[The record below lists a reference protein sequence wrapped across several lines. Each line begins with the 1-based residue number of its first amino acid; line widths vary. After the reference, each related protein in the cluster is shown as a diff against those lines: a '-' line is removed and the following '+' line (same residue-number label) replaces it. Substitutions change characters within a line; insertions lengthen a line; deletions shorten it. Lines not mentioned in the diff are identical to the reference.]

1 MIVRFLMR
9 ALLPVLALAFP
20 GLVRG
25 PATLQAQAARMA
37 PGRQATVAIVPD
49 NVRYD
54 PSVPTPRSV
63 LGHDV
68 GEVITPPEE
77 IVRYMRVLAEAVPHK
92 THLLEYGRTWEG
104 RPLVMLV
111 IGSPARM
118 ARREELQK
126 GLARLADPRG
136 LGREEEEALIRALP
150 VVTALVHSVHGNEIS
165 PAAASMATA
174 YYLLAASGESEVDK
188 ILSESI
194 VLIDPIQNPDG
205 RARFVAQHLLAAAA
219 HPDPDPA
226 AAERDEPWPGG
237 RSNHYLFDLNRD
249 WFALTQPESQG
260 RIRAL
265 LAWNPQVVVDL
276 HEMGGNSHFYFPP
289 SAEPGNPFVTPAQRE
304 LFQVFGR
311 ANAALFDA
319 MGWPYFTREV
329 FDSFYPGYGASWPTT
344 QGALG
349 KTFEQGSSRGLVFRR
364 TDGTLLTYAQSILH
378 NFHVSLRTALTA
390 AENRERL
397 LRAFVEFRRS
407 AVAEGERGVRAYV
420 LASER
425 DPALAHRL
433 AGVLAANGIQVERAL
448 EGFVAGGRRFPAG
461 SFVVPLDQPAGRLV
475 RNLLD
480 PEVPMD
486 SAFVRR
492 QRERRDQRLLDEIY
506 DITAWNLAFLW
517 NVEAVPTP
525 QPVRVRS
532 VLVSP
537 FETGIQSPGRPELP
551 QATVGWLVPWGS
563 AAAGFAAQALDA
575 GYPLHAAGA
584 GFTLEG
590 RSFGPGTIL
599 LRRGQ
604 LDAEAQRSLAELAAR
619 WGVELIPVQSG
630 FVDRGISLGS
640 NQVRPLPEGRVL
652 LVWDSPAQS
661 LSAGWARWVLER
673 RYGKQVTVVRANSLG
688 RADLSR
694 FRVMVLP
701 SGNYSSVFRGET
713 LDRIRRWIQDG
724 GTLITLAEATRW
736 AAQEEVGLLSTRAE
750 LRAGSG
756 RPRPTGAPDLA
767 GQPINYLEA
776 IVPPQ
781 ESPDPLPGAIL
792 RVVLDTTH
800 VLAAGAGREVG
811 AMVEGSRIFTPLT
824 LDRGVNVGV
833 YATLDRLVMSG
844 LVWEEARPQ
853 RASKAYLMRQG
864 LGNGKIIA
872 FAEDPNFRGY
882 AEGTQLLF
890 MNAVLLGPA
899 F

>member
-1 MIVRFLMR
+1 MPFRPAFRAIPPALALGAFALALFPR
-9 ALLPVLALAFP
+9 ALLAQPVRL
-20 GLVRG
+20 
-25 PATLQAQAARMA
+25 A
-37 PGRQATVAIVPD
+37 PGRPATPAIVPD
-49 NVRYD
+49 NVSYD
-54 PSVPTPRSV
+54 RSVPTPRSV
-63 LGHDV
+63 LGHDI
-68 GEVITPPEE
+68 GERITPPEE
-77 IVRYMRVLAEAVPHK
+77 IVRYIRALAEAVPHK
-92 THLLEYGRTWEG
+92 THLVEYGRTWEG
-104 RPLVMLV
+104 RPLVMLA
-111 IGSPARM
+111 IGSPQRM
-118 ARREELQK
+118 ARREGIQR

-136 LGREEEEALIRALP
+136 LGRDEEEALIRELP
-150 VVTALVHSVHGNEIS
+150 VVTALLHSVHGNEIS

-174 YYLLAASGESEVDK
+174 YYLSAAIGDPEVDK
-188 ILSESI
+188 ILAESI

-205 RARFVAQHLLAAAA
+205 RARFLAQNLLAAAA
-219 HPDPDPA
+219 DPDPDPA

-260 RIRAL
+260 RIRTL
-265 LAWNPQVVVDL
+265 LAWNPQVVADL

-304 LFQVFGR
+304 LFEVFGR

-364 TDGTLLTYAQSILH
+364 ADGSLLTYAQSILH
-378 NFHVSLRTALTA
+378 NFQVSLRTALTA
-390 AENRERL
+390 AENRERM

-407 AVAEGERGVRAYV
+407 AVAEGERGTRAYV
-420 LASER
+420 LVAER

-433 AGVLAANGIQVERAL
+433 AGVLAANGVQVERA
-448 EGFVAGGRRFPAG
+448 EEDFSSGGRRFAAG
-461 SFVVPLDQPAGRLV
+461 SFVVPLAQPAGRLI

-480 PEVPMD
+480 PEVPLD

-492 QRERRDQRLLDEIY
+492 QRERRDRRLPDEIY
-506 DITAWNLAFLW
+506 DITAWNLPFLW
-517 NVEAVPTP
+517 NVETVAVPH
-525 QPVRVRS
+525 PVRVRAQA
-532 VLVSP
+532 VAP
-537 FETGIQSPGRPELP
+537 FETGGQAAARTVLPE
-551 QATVGWLVPWGS
+551 ATVGWLIPWGS

-590 RSFGPGTIL
+590 RNFAPGTLL
-599 LRRGQ
+599 LRRGE
-604 LDAEAQRSLAELAAR
+604 LEEEARRVLAQLAAR
-619 WGVELIPVQSG
+619 WGAEVIPVRSG

-640 NQVRPLPEGRVL
+640 NQMRPLPKGRVL

-673 RYGKQVTVVRANSLG
+673 RYGKTVTAVRAGSLS
-688 RADLSR
+688 RADLSQ
-694 FRVMVLP
+694 FKVMVLP
-701 SGNYSSVFRGET
+701 SGNYASVFRGEA
-713 LDRIRRWIQDG
+713 LERIRRWIQDG

-736 AAQEEVGLLSTRAE
+736 AAQEDVALLSTRAE

-756 RPRPTGAPDLA
+756 RARPAGAPDAA
-767 GQPINYLEA
+767 GQPIDFLEA

-781 ESPDPLPGAIL
+781 ESPEPLPGAIL
-792 RVVLDTTH
+792 RVVLDTTQ
-800 VLAAGAGREVG
+800 VLAAGVGREVG
-811 AMVEGSRIFTPLT
+811 AMVEGSRIFFPLS
-824 LDRGVNVGV
+824 LDRGVNVGI
-833 YATLDRLVMSG
+833 YASLDRLVMSG

-853 RASKAYLMRQG
+853 RVSKAYLMRQG
-864 LGNGKIIA
+864 LGSGRIVA